1 MLEKIL
7 ECLDMKDKNVAGDEL
22 KKSVSLEINS
32 YCFNAKE
39 NAAVIFE
46 NKKAAASFAIIS
58 VYWICALN
66 FMSKEKWRYD
76 DRNRYA
82 VEMGSKI
89 MFLEPVKKLI
99 SETGDPEKIER
110 FLSSRRFCK
119 DNMEL
124 SFVMQM
130 MDIHRTL
137 QQTFSKTVFYFLDL
151 FLPEISQQYGSCW
164 MNCPMI

>member
-1 MLEKIL
+1 MLEKLL
-7 ECLDMKDKNVAGDEL
+7 ECLEMKDKNGAADEL

-39 NAAVIFE
+39 NAAVIFDIKE
-46 NKKAAASFAIIS
+46 ASASFAKIAA
-58 VYWICALN
+58 YWICALN

-82 VEMGSKI
+82 VEMGNKI
-89 MFLEPVKKLI
+89 IFLEPVKKFI
-99 SETGDPEKIER
+99 SETGDPEEIER
-110 FLSSRRFCK
+110 ILSSRRFCK

-124 SFVMQM
+124 CFVMQM

-151 FLPEISQQYGSCW
+151 FLLEISQQYGIRW